1 VSHRDID
8 FITFTGSKDVGL
20 KIVELA
26 GKTSSGQRNV
36 KKVVA
41 EMGGK
46 NAIIIDETADI
57 DDAVKGVLESALGY
71 QGQKCSAC
79 SRVIVVGDIFKEFSE
94 RLKGAMDSINIGP
107 PENPAHFMGPLI
119 DKEALKKYEKYIEL
133 GRKTGKELLFRKV
146 DEKGYFVGA
155 SIYTEVS
162 PKSPLAQEEIFGPII
177 SIMRAKDIDEALDIA
192 NNTIYALT
200 GGIFSRS
207 PANIARTKEHLR
219 AGNIYIN
226 RQITGAI
233 VGRQPFGG
241 FGMSGVGSK
250 AGGPDYLLQFMNP
263 KSISE
268 NTMRKGFSPLKENL
282 R

>member
-1 VSHRDID
+1 
-8 FITFTGSKDVGL
+8 
-20 KIVELA
+20 
-26 GKTSSGQRNV
+26 
-36 KKVVA
+36 
-41 EMGGK
+41 
-46 NAIIIDETADI
+46 
-57 DDAVKGVLESALGY
+57 
-71 QGQKCSAC
+71 
-79 SRVIVVGDIFKEFSE
+79 
-94 RLKGAMDSINIGP
+94 MDSIHIGP
-107 PENPAHFMGPLI
+107 PENPGNFMGPLI
-119 DKEALKKYEKYIEL
+119 DKEALKKSEKYIEL
-133 GRKTGKELLFRKV
+133 GRKAAKELLFSKV
-146 DEKGYFVGA
+146 NEKGYFIGA
-155 SIYTEVS
+155 SIYTDVS
-162 PKSPLAQEEIFGPII
+162 PESPLAQEEIFGPIV

-192 NNTIYALT
+192 NNTMYALT

-207 PANIARTKEHLR
+207 PSNIARTREQLR